1 MVGIMTPDAWFV
13 LGVIGGTVLLM
24 LIGQP
29 VADWLDGRRR
39 R

>member
-1 MVGIMTPDAWFV
+1 MTPDSWFV
-13 LGVIGGTVLLM
+13 LGVIATTVALM

-39 R
+39 RW